1 MSPNGN
7 TTRIPHN
14 ETKCNSVSVLQQR
27 RVKMGTRVDMDLF
40 TAYLKARRGE
50 MGLREAAHQI
60 GDISPATLS
69 RIENGR
75 VPDMDVFLRL
85 CDWIGLPPE
94 TVLSREDAPS
104 ETASTPEVIEAHLR
118 ADRTLD
124 ESTAEAIARMVK
136 AAYELGQRKQHGD
149 G

>member
-1 MSPNGN
+1 MSNQ
-7 TTRIPHN
+7 
-14 ETKCNSVSVLQQR
+14 L
-27 RVKMGTRVDMDLF
+27 DMDLF

-50 MGLREAAHQI
+50 MGLREAIQQI

-85 CDWIGLPPE
+85 CDWIGVTAETFLKREGE
-94 TVLSREDAPS
+94 TVPS
-104 ETASTPEVIEAHLR
+104 PKTTEVIEAHLR

-124 ESTAEAIARMVK
+124 DSTAEAIAKMVK
-136 AAYELGQRKQHGD
+136 AAYELGQRKSD
-149 G
+149 VDR